1 MVSGQHLV
9 SVNIS
14 LTLGSVVYLAP
25 SEDNQEPVRVL

>member
-1 MVSGQHLV
+1 
-9 SVNIS
+9 VNIS